1 MALGAV
7 GAGVL
12 VGVGLD
18 YSYDALPQ
26 GVKNGIE
33 NGVKAVG
40 NAIGDAGEA
49 IGSGAEKVW
58 NSVFG

>member
-1 MALGAV
+1 
-7 GAGVL
+7 VL